1 MDSRYLLDRPIAFH
15 RIFVTLTGSITAAL
29 MLSQGVYWSLRTND
43 EEGWFWK
50 TQEEWVEETGLTRKE
65 QENARKKLRDLKFWQ
80 EELRGVPAKLHY
92 RIDSDLLNI
101 ALQSAPNKLAQ
112 QRESAVEKAKRA
124 AQKREERKQVRTKET
139 NQFARK
145 VQTGT
150 HETGEHSLYTEST
163 TQTTDHTPHAHA
175 REISI
180 SQSVEPKPK
189 PKAKTVRAVR
199 QGDETITFSTPIP
212 LEQEPSPPVASA
224 PPKETFRDASIF
236 PKGVFLTWNASVKN
250 TDYILSGGSEKTKTG
265 TSVDYAT
272 ERNGD
277 IRELPEPLRSF
288 VLSMVMKLQKDTSV
302 NPTTEPFMRM
312 SSELLLEES
321 ILDLSFLNLVGTRFS
336 EFQFSMQLLVNH
348 QIIWDGVVSCAE
360 STTSRFLFL
369 RLTVSFPEAR
379 AVDTWMEICESF
391 ALTAT
396 DAKQTICRTGTNKD
410 AQKVSHSFPPSLGPA
425 FDPVASITLDTF
437 TAKAQPEQSEAQ
449 KVFGEYFPGKALS
462 RRQWQL
468 IAEQVTDIPK
478 WIRVCQRWSE
488 VYTDWRNFGLLDW
501 YRDGIPGV
509 DNDRPTSGNFK
520 GARKSEG
527 ESVSRP
533 VAEFSYWEWQEDIK
547 NGKYANEPY

>member
-1 MDSRYLLDRPIAFH
+1 MAAGKQAGWVMDSRYLLDRPIAFH
-15 RIFVTLTGSITAAL
+15 RIFVALTGSITAAL

-50 TQEEWVEETGLTRKE
+50 TQEEWIEETGLTRKE

-163 TQTTDHTPHAHA
+163 TQTTTERETHA
-175 REISI
+175 RTHEIFI
-180 SQSVEPKPK
+180 SESSVSEPK

-199 QGDETITFSTPIP
+199 QGEETITFSTPIP
-212 LEQEPSPPVASA
+212 LEQEPSPQIA
-224 PPKETFRDASIF
+224 PSP
-236 PKGVFLTWNASVKN
+236 
-250 TDYILSGGSEKTKTG
+250 
-265 TSVDYAT
+265 
-272 ERNGD
+272 
-277 IRELPEPLRSF
+277 LP
-288 VLSMVMKLQKDTSV
+288 
-302 NPTTEPFMRM
+302 
-312 SSELLLEES
+312 
-321 ILDLSFLNLVGTRFS
+321 
-336 EFQFSMQLLVNH
+336 
-348 QIIWDGVVSCAE
+348 
-360 STTSRFLFL
+360 
-369 RLTVSFPEAR
+369 
-379 AVDTWMEICESF
+379 
-391 ALTAT
+391 
-396 DAKQTICRTGTNKD
+396 
-410 AQKVSHSFPPSLGPA
+410 PA
-425 FDPVASITLDTF
+425 FDPVAPITLDTF
-437 TAKAQPEQSEAQ
+437 TAGAQPEQSEAQ

-462 RRQWQL
+462 KRQWQL

-533 VAEFSYWEWQEDIK
+533 VAEFNYWEWQEDIK